1 MSGIGEAI
9 GVASSIITLIC
20 VTSALLDI
28 LEDISK
34 CGARC
39 DEFQKDLESLKGV
52 LQHVESEYRKTIDLI
67 SRIDK
72 LGCSKADAEL
82 TASLGR
88 IRSTCRDL
96 ETIFKTVNKK
106 KWNFK
111 KKWAW
116 DRSEKD
122 LKILHQ
128 RLESQKSNLE
138 LTLRAITY
146 VQ

>member
-1 MSGIGEAI
+1 MSGVDVI
-9 GVASSIITLIC
+9 GVASGLFTLLS
-20 VTSALLDI
+20 VTTALLDI

-39 DEFQKDLESLKGV
+39 NEFQKDLESLQGV

-67 SRIDK
+67 EKIDK
-72 LGCSKADAEL
+72 SSCSKADSKL

-88 IRSTCRDL
+88 LRSTCRDL
-96 ETIFKTVNKK
+96 ETIFKTINAK
-106 KWNFK
+106 KWNIK
-111 KKWAW
+111 KKLAW
-116 DRSEKD
+116 DRSEKN
-122 LKILHQ
+122 LTVLHR

-146 VQ
+146 VP